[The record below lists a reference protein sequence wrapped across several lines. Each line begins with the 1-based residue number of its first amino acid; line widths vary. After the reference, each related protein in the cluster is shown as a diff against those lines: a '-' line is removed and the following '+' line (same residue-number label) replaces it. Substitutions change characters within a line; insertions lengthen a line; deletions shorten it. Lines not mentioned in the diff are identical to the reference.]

1 MLGPVEFEHRLER
14 RKRLTHCH
22 GTLFQWPASLSSSP
36 CSSPP
41 PGRKPRSIDVRYL
54 GPVNLKSYDCQD
66 ITRSSLIE
74 RVCYDEANRHMV
86 VRRNAVHDQY
96 CELPKDVVVAF
107 LNAPSMGQYFNAN
120 IAGNGKSRPIR
131 LRDAQGVMN
140 GNAVSPTFPRT

>member
-1 MLGPVEFEHRLER
+1 MARIGFIIAL
-14 RKRLTHCH
+14 
-22 GTLFQWPASLSSSP
+22 LFAAPWEEAESV
-36 CSSPP
+36 
-41 PGRKPRSIDVRYL
+41 DVRYR
-54 GPVNLKSYDCQD
+54 GPVNLKSFDCQD

-120 IAGNGKSRPIR
+120 IAGTAKSGPYDCGARK
-131 LRDAQGVMN
+131 A
-140 GNAVSPTFPRT
+140 S